1 MGPLQVAGSLNM
13 TLAVAIAA
21 GVGVEEP
28 PPEQAATNIAATK
41 KATEANTAERALR
54 CFERIH
60 PPWSSQTER
69 NGADERL
76 RDMGA
81 SDASVIERI
90 R

>member
-1 MGPLQVAGSLNM
+1 M

-28 PPEQAATNIAATK
+28 PPEQAATNIAATN

-60 PPWSSQTER
+60 PHGLLRRRETEQIS
-69 NGADERL
+69 ASDQ
-76 RDMGA
+76 GA
-81 SDASVIERI
+81 SDASVIEQI

>member
-1 MGPLQVAGSLNM
+1 M

-28 PPEQAATNIAATK
+28 PPEQAAMNIAATN
-41 KATEANTAERALR
+41 KATEANTAERALS
-54 CFERIH
+54 CFERIL
-60 PPWSSQTER
+60 
-69 NGADERL
+69 L
-76 RDMGA
+76 RRREMEQISALDQGA